1 MCFFNYRFKSTMNE
15 KISKFLPAMK
25 VHLCWTVKFLIV
37 TTMCN
42 NLPFDVSGQLNTTFH
57 SGVTFG
63 LGFVLLVIT
72 GRDLGIIKRT
82 CRKISRIITF
92 IYIPCLSFFVVWYI
106 GIFNFSGMFSHSGA
120 LQNKP
125 VEATLC
131 SVTFAFEVFVISY
144 SISVRND
151 QSKKTE

>member
-1 MCFFNYRFKSTMNE
+1 MR
-15 KISKFLPAMK
+15 I
-25 VHLCWTVKFLIV
+25 HLSWTVKFLIV

-63 LGFVLLVIT
+63 LGFVLLLIT
-72 GRDLGIIKRT
+72 GRDFGIII
-82 CRKISRIITF
+82 RKCKNITYF
-92 IYIPCLSFFVVWYI
+92 TTIYVIVLSFFVVWYI

-125 VEATLC
+125 FEATLC
-131 SVTFAFEVFVISY
+131 SVTFAFEVFVLSY
-144 SISVRND
+144 SLSVHND
-151 QSKKTE
+151 QVKKTS